1 MKYEVVIGES
11 LQSSHTSMDGAIKAA
26 RKFHGGG
33 VLGTWVRIL
42 VVEGVTVVDCFEM
55 KTRQRS
61 YCEAGGELRGAKRNR
76 AAPPR
81 GKKWIGKAITH
92 PGKLGGKGF
101 LGKTV
106 VEQRA
111 ILDRC
116 ARMKRYGY
124 RSCLGSIQLLENIS
138 KNPEH
143 KERLGG
149 LRRYLV
155 AKYSP
160 SKHRYRRNPDDG
172 RWQAVPAI
180 VVPYSLRGV
189 KLTTAQIQEITA
201 YT

>member
-1 MKYEVVIGES
+1 VC
-11 LQSSHTSMDGAIKAA
+11 
-26 RKFHGGG
+26 GGY
-33 VLGTWVRIL
+33 R
-42 VVEGVTVVDCFEM
+42 
-55 KTRQRS
+55 
-61 YCEAGGELRGAKRNR
+61 RNR
-76 AAPPR
+76 AMPE
-81 GKKWIGKAITH
+81 GTSVKWIGKAITH

-106 VEQRA
+106 AEQRA

-116 ARMKRYGY
+116 VRMKQFGY

-138 KNPEH
+138 KNPAH

-160 SKHRYRRNPDDG
+160 SRARYRRNPDDG
-172 RWQAVPAI
+172 SWKAVPAI
-180 VVPYSLRGV
+180 VVPFDIRGV
-189 KLTTAQIQEITA
+189 KLTRAQIEEITV